1 MVINEGNSDNLGD
14 QAIKKSLEYII
25 KDCLNQNYNF
35 EDLSRYKKTNNFY
48 FGGKNNLKKSKPNS
62 SKLYKTLVTF
72 LLRFIWIT
80 RNFYRINKAVKSND
94 YAIIGGGQL
103 LLANNIF
110 PFEVFI
116 WTIFLKIYNI
126 KYSFF
131 SVGTEGKFSKLDIFF
146 LKNALTGAE
155 KLYVRDQLSKDLI
168 NKNFNINS
176 ILTYDTAFM
185 YNKIQNLNYNFK
197 TKFILLGIV
206 DIEVYRAKKND
217 FIAEDE
223 YHQLWFELIKSY
235 DIKNVKLFYST
246 NNDKSECIKFQKF
259 ITKKSGFKIDILEN
273 TNLKMFIKNIKK
285 AKLVI
290 SGRMHSL
297 ILAKTF
303 KVDYIT
309 FEVSDKL
316 AEFEKIYKNLEIGFI
331 QDDII
336 KKIKLI
342 FQN

>member
-1 MVINEGNSDNLGD
+1 MNKPKKNILVINEGNSDNLGD

-131 SVGTEGKFSKLDIFF
+131 SVGTEGKFSKLDIFP
-146 LKNALTGAE
+146 L
-155 KLYVRDQLSKDLI
+155 
-168 NKNFNINS
+168 
-176 ILTYDTAFM
+176 
-185 YNKIQNLNYNFK
+185 
-197 TKFILLGIV
+197 
-206 DIEVYRAKKND
+206 
-217 FIAEDE
+217 
-223 YHQLWFELIKSY
+223 
-235 DIKNVKLFYST
+235 
-246 NNDKSECIKFQKF
+246 
-259 ITKKSGFKIDILEN
+259 
-273 TNLKMFIKNIKK
+273 
-285 AKLVI
+285 
-290 SGRMHSL
+290 
-297 ILAKTF
+297 
-303 KVDYIT
+303 
-309 FEVSDKL
+309 
-316 AEFEKIYKNLEIGFI
+316 
-331 QDDII
+331 
-336 KKIKLI
+336 
-342 FQN
+342 